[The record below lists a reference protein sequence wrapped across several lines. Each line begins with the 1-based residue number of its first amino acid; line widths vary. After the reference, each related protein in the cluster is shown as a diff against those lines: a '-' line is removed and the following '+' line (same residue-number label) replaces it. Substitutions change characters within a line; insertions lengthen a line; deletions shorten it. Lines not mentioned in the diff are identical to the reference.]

1 VEGQGRFQVRP
12 ERVGAGFSRAPRR
25 RSFLFA
31 HLIQFYKRTMLL
43 KFSSLQVGAFFNRY
57 RFRCKIASGILLY
70 RQGQKSVSYCIVR
83 SFVSPTIPK
92 VSILLARVLPN
103 RAAESERPGKVFRV
117 CSSRNRQPFNMGLC
131 RSAKTVGVEGFAD
144 GLRHGDRKRQIR
156 EIPKG
161 QRFVGRPSLE
171 KLFHRGAVG
180 KHPTIGSSPEAV
192 MTHGCSPN
200 GCGKLPRRPLFE
212 DQPNPRSR

>member
-92 VSILLARVLPN
+92 SEYPSSQSASEPGSRERTPRKSI
-103 RAAESERPGKVFRV
+103 
-117 CSSRNRQPFNMGLC
+117 
-131 RSAKTVGVEGFAD
+131 
-144 GLRHGDRKRQIR
+144 
-156 EIPKG
+156 
-161 QRFVGRPSLE
+161 PSLFKPE
-171 KLFHRGAVG
+171 SATLQYGTMSKRKDCGSRRFCGRT
-180 KHPTIGSSPEAV
+180 PT
-192 MTHGCSPN
+192 
-200 GCGKLPRRPLFE
+200 R
-212 DQPNPRSR
+212 